1 MKANLRIFST
11 LPTTGIMG
19 GFVFL
24 PFNAA
29 QAIEPPPDDARP
41 PAAILENNGTSHQS
55 SPFLGVVTE
64 ALPDMLAEH
73 LEIESGT
80 GVIIRTVCPDSPADK
95 AGLSV
100 NDIILNIADKP
111 VRDPDEVTKFLRK
124 HKAGER
130 ISLDL
135 IHKGKPSRVEVT
147 LIERPA
153 DEIAAN
159 DDTPLLNDIPEEHA
173 ARLRDLIEQN
183 LKALD
188 PQLQGDAFFPDARF
202 DGTFRMLRDRM
213 NKNLLDIPQFEIPE
227 GGFQQKSTIRLM
239 DNNGSIELLSDNNNT
254 EATVRDTENNIL
266 WSGPWNTEE
275 DKAAAPQEIRDRIE
289 RVQSGN
295 SFSFRLENLNPSGD

>member
-1 MKANLRIFST
+1 
-11 LPTTGIMG
+11 MG
-19 GFVFL
+19 AFVLL
-24 PFNAA
+24 PFSSA

-41 PAAILENNGTSHQS
+41 PAAILENNGTSRQS
-55 SPFLGVVTE
+55 LPFLGVVTE
-64 ALPDMLAEH
+64 ALPEMLAEH
-73 LEIESGT
+73 LLIESGT

-100 NDIILNIADKP
+100 NDIILNIADEP
-111 VRDPDEVTKFLRK
+111 VRDPDEVTKSLRK
-124 HKAGER
+124 QKVGDR
-130 ISLDL
+130 IPLDL

-147 LIERPA
+147 LTERPA

-159 DDTPLLNDIPEEHA
+159 DNAPLLDGIPDDHA

-213 NKNLLDIPQFEIPE
+213 NKNLLDIPQFQIPE
-227 GGFQQKSTIRLM
+227 GGFQQKSTIRMM
-239 DNNGSIELLSDNNNT
+239 DNEGSIEMISDNNIT
-254 EATVRDTENNIL
+254 EVTVRDPQNNIL

-275 DKAAAPQEIRDRIE
+275 EKAAAPKEIRDRIE

-295 SFSFRLENLNPSGD
+295 SFSFRFDQLNPSGD